1 MQPRQKSRRPS
12 ATSRKDLLS
21 TALPNETKAH
31 WIARMWLVEW
41 QPSTS
46 RLHEYII
53 SPSKCCPGSDLP
65 QQASVKLNR
74 LRTGVGH
81 FNADMWR
88 WGLSKSPACDCGADQ
103 QTANHIIMECN
114 LFRPPNG
121 LHGLIDDMQMQQ
133 LVSGSSASSQR
144 SNYFFWFVCFIF
156 DWLIFFVVVFVF
168 VCLWVFFFFFLVSH
182 ARRRRRVTF
191 SFFLK
196 VFLKFLKDN

>member
-65 QQASVKLNR
+65 QQAWVKLNR
-74 LRTGVGH
+74 LRTGVGR
-81 FNADMWR
+81 FNTDMWR
-88 WGLSKSPACDCGADQ
+88 WGLSKSPACDYGADQ

-114 LFRPPNG
+114 LFCPPNG

-144 SNYFFWFVCFIF
+144 SNYFFWFVCLFCFCFI
-156 DWLIFFVVVFVF
+156 
-168 VCLWVFFFFFLVSH
+168 FFFFDCFCFCLFVC
-182 ARRRRRVTF
+182 
-191 SFFLK
+191 FFFCFTCK
-196 VFLKFLKDN
+196 KKKKGYIFIFP